1 MRGNKHVRARMP
13 DVLNSILDNYKKI
26 DTLHKV
32 GPHTV
37 PSRSAIATLLE
48 EIETI
53 FYPGYVGRQD
63 VDAANITHYIGE
75 RLDTTFRLLS
85 EQIAKSLRHKCSSE
99 HALCDS
105 CIHRGEQQAMTFL
118 AKIPTLRNCLAG
130 DLDAAFKSDPAAHDL
145 DEIVFCYPGFKAIT
159 IYRIAHELHEQAI
172 PVMPR
177 IMTEYAHSETGID
190 IHPGAKIGR
199 RFFIDHGTGVVIGE
213 TCTIGDGVKLY
224 QGVTLGAKSFPLD
237 EHGNPIKGIKRHPNL
252 EDNVVVYAGATILGG
267 KTTIGHDSMIG
278 GNVWLTKSVPPHS
291 AVFNI
296 QPAPTIRNMNGE

>member
-213 TCTIGDGVKLY
+213 TTEIGNNVRIY
-224 QGVTLGAKSFPLD
+224 QGVTLGAISVPRTADIEALRTTR
-237 EHGNPIKGIKRHPNL
+237 RHPTIEN
-252 EDNVVVYAGATILGG
+252 DVTIYAEATVLGTARIG
-267 KTTIGHDSMIG
+267 KGSIIG
-278 GNVWLTKSVPPHS
+278 GNVWLTESIPPGS
-291 AVFNI
+291 RI
-296 QPAPTIRNMNGE
+296 MNEPPLLQKGKAGE